1 MQEGT
6 IGRRYARAL
15 AQAVAG
21 DGDARPKAA
30 QLQKVEEEL
39 RELAALFLQKG
50 DLRESML
57 NPSFSIEQR
66 REILKQ
72 VAEGAQLSTETR
84 VVLDLLVQGDRL
96 RQLPAIARAFQEE
109 VDERTGRVR
118 ATVSSAKALDT
129 ATMNQVVQALEKKTG
144 KAVLAEAKVDP
155 SLIAGV
161 SARIGGIVY
170 DSTVRSHLERLRQQL
185 ATSSST

>member
-15 AQAVAG
+15 ALALVG
-21 DGDARPKAA
+21 DTGDAKAKA
-30 QLQKVEEEL
+30 GQLQKVEEEL
-39 RELAALFLQKG
+39 RDLAALFLQKG
-50 DLRESML
+50 DLREAML

-72 VAEGAQLSTETR
+72 VSEGAALSTETR

-118 ATVSSAKALDT
+118 ATVSSAKPLDA
-129 ATMNQVVQALEKKTG
+129 ATMQQVVKALEKKTG

-185 ATSSST
+185 ASTSL